1 MPLRFYCW
9 VLLLFLGSAAMAQ
22 KVTYT
27 DPEKDDFKTT
37 EFEIIGKVGGKIMV
51 YKSDRGEYAV
61 STYDNDL
68 KPLQRI
74 PLDFLP
80 KKLLSMDLVAYPDRV
95 LFFYQF
101 QRKDAVFAFCATMKA
116 DGEFNQAPLLLDS
129 TRIGNASVEN
139 KVYSV
144 QFSEDKSKI
153 MLYKINQDRQN
164 DNIFYTFLYDSS
176 MLLINNSRV
185 SLPMESKKHFLGNF
199 SLGNDGD
206 FIFTKLERS
215 SNRDVMIGGQLIHKQ
230 PTVDSFATYPF
241 ALKDQ
246 LVDELKVKLDNSS
259 KRVLTTG
266 FFYKQKRGNVE
277 GLYINKFDFGQ
288 KQSIY
293 EKFVDFSQELKA
305 SAKGD
310 ASTAGAF
317 NDYFLRRI
325 VNLKSGGFL
334 VTAECFYTTSRYQP
348 YNRWNYLYGPY
359 GGMYPYYYS
368 PYSSMYNPWYY
379 NNGPQGYR
387 YHYDNVAVLSYDEEG
402 NLQWSNIVNKQ
413 QYDDGSDMFLSY
425 LMVNV
430 GSELRFL
437 FNEPDRRNWLV
448 TDNSITPD
456 GKISHMPTLR
466 NLDKG
471 YTWMPRFGKQIG
483 ARTVLVPCVYRN
495 YICFAKIDF

>member
-1 MPLRFYCW
+1 MLLRLYGW
-9 VLLLFLGSAAMAQ
+9 LLFFLCGTAAMAQ

-27 DPEKDDFKTT
+27 QPEKDDYKTT
-37 EFEIIGKVGGKIMV
+37 EFEIIGKVGGQIMV
-51 YKSDRGEYAV
+51 YKSDRGDYAV
-61 STYDNDL
+61 SIYDNNL
-68 KPLQRI
+68 QPVQRI

-80 KKLLSMDLVAYPDRV
+80 KKLLSMDLVAYSDRV

-101 QRKDAVFAFCATMKA
+101 QRKDAVFSFCATMHA
-116 DGEFNQAPLLLDS
+116 NGSFDQAPLLLDS
-129 TRIGNASVEN
+129 TRIGNVTVEN

-153 MLYKINQDRQN
+153 LLYKINQDRQN

-185 SLPMESKKHFLGNF
+185 SMPMETKKHFLGNF
-199 SLGNDGD
+199 SLSNEGD

-215 SNRDVMIGGQLIHKQ
+215 SNRDVMVAGQLVQKQ
-230 PTVDSFATYPF
+230 ATVDSFALYPF
-241 ALKDQ
+241 DLKGQ
-246 LVDELKVKLDNSS
+246 LVDEVKVKLDNVA
-259 KRVLTTG
+259 KRVITAA
-266 FFYKQKRGNVE
+266 FYYKQKRGNVE
-277 GLYINKFDFGQ
+277 GLYINKFDYGQ
-288 KQSIY
+288 QQPVY
-293 EKFVDFSQELKA
+293 EKFADFSQQLKA

-317 NDYFLRRI
+317 NDYFIRRI
-325 VNLKSGGFL
+325 VNLKNGGFL

-368 PYSSMYNPWYY
+368 PYSSMYNPWFY
-379 NNGPQGYR
+379 NNGPQGNR
-387 YHYDNVAVLSYDEEG
+387 FHNDNVAVLSYDEEG
-402 NLQWSNIVNKQ
+402 NLQWSNIVNKSQ
-413 QYDDGSDMFLSY
+413 FDDGSDMFLSY
-425 LMVNV
+425 IMVNV

-437 FNEPDRRNWLV
+437 FNEADRRNWLV
-448 TDNSITPD
+448 ADNSITPD
-456 GKISHMPTLR
+456 GKISRLPTLR

-483 ARTVLVPCVYRN
+483 ARTVLIPCVYRN